1 MLPRQLEGAEHDA
14 SESTHEAS
22 ESSVGGIDHINVDQL
37 RTALCAF
44 LGIEEGGANT
54 EFLNRYIQTFCAAS
68 AVMGE
73 ANTFGNILG
82 QSEDEFHN
90 TLQICRLISEQFEIE
105 ISTQQ
110 QRLAAATEDDMENE
124 VTIIPPAREA
134 AINGLPFERILP
146 ADRLNFQHDKT
157 CCPICFEP
165 LIEGLVVTRRRYQVA
180 WDVGFSP
187 LVQVLTRYTFVA
199 QSLAAICITRTAP
212 LLGCLGV
219 VRVQNVGTS
228 FRRPWV
234 PSTRRIAVGA

>member
-22 ESSVGGIDHINVDQL
+22 GSSVGGIDHINVDQL

-68 AVMGE
+68 AIMGE

-110 QRLAAATEDDMENE
+110 RLTVATDVQDDV

-134 AINGLPFERILP
+134 AINSLPFERVLP

-165 LIEGLVVTRRRYQVA
+165 LIEGLVLTRRTYHFVLGSGASVSQLVLFLNA
-180 WDVGFSP
+180 YSLSP
-187 LVQVLTRYTFVA
+187 
-199 QSLAAICITRTAP
+199 QSLVAICITRIAL

-219 VRVQNVGTS
+219 ARAQSVGTS
-228 FRRPWV
+228 FRRIWV
-234 PSTRRIAVGA
+234 PSTKKIATVA